1 MSEPGDSLVADRVDS
16 TTWFSGVGI
25 AESLDMLIDGIDN
38 GSWIDGTLGGA
49 TLVIEGAA
57 WALDPFGMLVTAGF
71 GWVVEHVEPLSW
83 CLDQLA
89 GDPDQLR
96 ANAQTWRN
104 IAAEHRR
111 IADGYGRGT
120 VADLPDWTGD
130 AAAAYA
136 THAQRSMEMLFALSK
151 IGECMAVI
159 VEASSSLVE
168 AVRTIVR
175 DLIGECIATLLARLP
190 LWTAEEVFTFGLAT
204 PVVAAQVG
212 TVVARWAAKIA
223 RIMKALV
230 RSLGNL
236 IPVIRQVDTGMGTY
250 IVFAKRQQPELPG
263 RGGRGV
269 TPTSDLGGL
278 TRPPDPTSQAGDV
291 GLVADRIA
299 EHAGQ
304 RGIPGVD
311 DADMAGHLEDVMR
324 ANPGHRVRDTPNGTP
339 RYVWWDPDTGTIIIR
354 EGDRGTFMQPDN
366 GYAYYL
372 QQLNE

>member
-1 MSEPGDSLVADRVDS
+1 MNEPGDTLVADRVDT

-25 AESLDMLIDGIDN
+25 AESLDMLIDGIEN

-49 TLVIEGAA
+49 TLVVEGAA
-57 WALDPFGMLVTAGF
+57 WTIDPFGMLVTAGF

-96 ANAQTWRN
+96 ATAQTWRN
-104 IAAEHRR
+104 IAAEHQR
-111 IADGYGRGT
+111 IAEGYGRGT
-120 VADLPDWTGD
+120 VADIPDWTGQ
-130 AAAAYA
+130 AAAAYG

-151 IGECMAVI
+151 VGECMAVL
-159 VEASSSLVE
+159 VEASGALVE

-175 DLIGECIATLLARLP
+175 DLIGECVATLLARLP
-190 LWTAEEVFTFGLAT
+190 IWTAEEVFTFGLAT
-204 PVVAAQVG
+204 PVVVAQVG

-223 RIMKALV
+223 RIVKALL

-236 IPVIRQVDTGMGTY
+236 IPVIKQVDTGMGAF

-278 TRPPDPTSQAGDV
+278 TRPPDPASQAGDV
-291 GLVADRIA
+291 GLIADKIA

-304 RGIPGVD
+304 RSMPGV
-311 DADMAGHLEDVMR
+311 ADEDLAGHLEDVMR
-324 ANPGHRVRDTPNGTP
+324 ANPGHRVRDTPNRVP
-339 RYVWWDPDTGTIIIR
+339 RFVWWDADTGTIIIR